1 MWVERPNDDAA
12 RIPRR
17 PDADAEPNGSAERN
31 ADPDADTQRRAD
43 GNPDANADL
52 HADAASRHRWLP
64 PPGADPDDHRRADRQ
79 LADPNPDADRDIG
92 LRSPLPR

>member
-31 ADPDADTQRRAD
+31 ADADADADPDPDPNTQRH
-43 GNPDANADL
+43 P
-52 HADAASRHRWLP
+52 DAASRHRWLT

-79 LADPNPDADRDIG
+79 LADPNPDANRDIG